1 MGRPIGA
8 ANKNKQYLLNRLKDM
23 YGDDFDPVMKMA
35 AQAVKLDSL
44 ADDDPSVGNQ
54 KESIAAWGRI
64 AEFATPKL
72 KATELTNDNALTIS
86 VQRKR
91 YDGSQSNGTDTAD
104 S

>member
-35 AQAVKLDSL
+35 SQAVKLDSL

-64 AEFATPKL
+64 AEFVTPKL
-72 KATELTNDNALTIS
+72 KATELTTDNALTIS

-91 YDGSQSNGTDTAD
+91 YDGSQSNDTDTAD